1 MNIVLNETFEREG
14 VDHGPFR
21 VFVATNVVAKMFEAD
36 DDIFD
41 VVYYFGKVSED
52 EDVEARLYWPRAQGS
67 YEMAI
72 SRVSF
77 SLEDAL
83 RVQTGEAFRM
93 WRHGEQ
99 DVFDYPATGHAAVY
113 LKRAD
118 KAFWACMVNGL
129 GRPEGVECTY
139 AFSDQKHE
147 NGVMST
153 RDYAWETLA
162 QLADQ
167 AQLFGLFGPVEGSH
181 EISIVDR
188 PGLLGM
194 RSSARAG

>member
-14 VDHGPFR
+14 VAHGPFR
-21 VFVATNVVAKMFEAD
+21 VFVATDVMAKLFGKE

-41 VVYYFGKVSED
+41 AVYYFGKVSEE
-52 EDVEARLYWPRAQGS
+52 EDLEARLYEPRAQGS
-67 YEMAI
+67 CETAI

-77 SLEDAL
+77 SLEEAL
-83 RVQTGEAFRM
+83 RVQTGEAFRK

-99 DVFDYPATGHAAVY
+99 DVFDYPAVGHAAVY
-113 LKRAD
+113 LKRTD

-129 GRPEGVECTY
+129 GRPKGVESTY
-139 AFSDQKHE
+139 VFSDQTHE
-147 NGVMST
+147 NGVLST
-153 RDYAWETLA
+153 RTYAWQTLA

-167 AQLFGLFGPVEGSH
+167 AQLFGLFGALDNAD

-188 PGLLGM
+188 PGLLGL
-194 RSSARAG
+194 RSCARAG